1 MHNFPSH
8 EEVLRLRAQ
17 YPPGTRVEL
26 TSPMQDPYAKL
37 NAGERATVRGVDDA
51 GHILCRWDTGS
62 SLNLI
67 PDVDQFKIVG
77 VLTEEIKSQILEI
90 RAEGQTNMFDITT
103 VQRFA
108 YEKGFIALVNFI
120 EDDRAAYVHFI
131 LCGE

>member
-51 GHILCRWDTGS
+51 GHILWAKAS
-62 SLNLI
+62 VWALNR
-67 PDVDQFKIVG
+67 QWS
-77 VLTEEIKSQILEI
+77 KSAGICKARFP
-90 RAEGQTNMFDITT
+90 RAS
-103 VQRFA
+103 
-108 YEKGFIALVNFI
+108 
-120 EDDRAAYVHFI
+120 AA
-131 LCGE
+131 